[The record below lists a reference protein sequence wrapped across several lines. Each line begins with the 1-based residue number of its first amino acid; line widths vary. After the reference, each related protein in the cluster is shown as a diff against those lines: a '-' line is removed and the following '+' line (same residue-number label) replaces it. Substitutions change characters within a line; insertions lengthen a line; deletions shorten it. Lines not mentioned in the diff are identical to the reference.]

1 MLCSWV
7 GTQMENQVCKLK
19 HRSSFLVL
27 GGDSECVH
35 EHASRWGSGRLA
47 CFISETG
54 SKIIEWVKKNLLS
67 VWGEEI
73 GNSYLEVY
81 MSE

>member
-1 MLCSWV
+1 
-7 GTQMENQVCKLK
+7 MENQVCKLK

-47 CFISETG
+47 YFISETG
-54 SKIIEWVKKNLLS
+54 SKIIE
-67 VWGEEI
+67 
-73 GNSYLEVY
+73 
-81 MSE
+81 